1 MTQRNRISHDLALK
15 GYNRRKKEGVGR
27 IVSTRRAAENKCPV
41 LIGQQVKSGDKK
53 TGKKREKPEEQ
64 QKNSDETSRCTCH
77 GIRETVK
84 QVKPI
89 HLILFH
95 DLTLALTNG

>member
-27 IVSTRRAAENKCPV
+27 IVSTIRAAENKCPV

-53 TGKKREKPEEQ
+53 KERREIN
-64 QKNSDETSRCTCH
+64 QKNNRK
-77 GIRETVK
+77 TVTKLVDAPVMTYGK
-84 QVKPI
+84 Q
-89 HLILFH
+89 
-95 DLTLALTNG
+95 